1 MTTVPD
7 KMLSVEWSLLL
18 VVSEVA
24 DTQREKGML
33 GFLVVEV
40 SDKKKCVHSMT
51 DIRPEQEAAKKTLK
65 TTPCSLL
72 LLSHS

>member
-7 KMLSVEWSLLL
+7 KMLSVEWYLLL

-24 DTQREKGML
+24 DTQHEKGML

-40 SDKKKCVHSMT
+40 SDKKKKM
-51 DIRPEQEAAKKTLK
+51 
-65 TTPCSLL
+65 CSLYDR
-72 LLSHS
+72 HQARTRGC